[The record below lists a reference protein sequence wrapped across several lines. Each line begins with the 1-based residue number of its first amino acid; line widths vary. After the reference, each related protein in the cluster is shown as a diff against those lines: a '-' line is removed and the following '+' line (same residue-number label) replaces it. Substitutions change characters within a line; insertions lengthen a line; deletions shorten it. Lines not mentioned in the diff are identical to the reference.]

1 MIGDGKPLKV
11 RVEFSLEDPLGGV
24 QVNQFVFVICA
35 GLYKVS
41 SRPPP
46 PGAGEGKEMKSDGRI
61 STPLHLCMSICIII
75 M

>member
-41 SRPPP
+41 FPPLLYPILKP
-46 PGAGEGKEMKSDGRI
+46 PRLFKK
-61 STPLHLCMSICIII
+61 
-75 M
+75 

>member
-41 SRPPP
+41 SPLGQGR
-46 PGAGEGKEMKSDGRI
+46 GKK
-61 STPLHLCMSICIII
+61 
-75 M
+75 